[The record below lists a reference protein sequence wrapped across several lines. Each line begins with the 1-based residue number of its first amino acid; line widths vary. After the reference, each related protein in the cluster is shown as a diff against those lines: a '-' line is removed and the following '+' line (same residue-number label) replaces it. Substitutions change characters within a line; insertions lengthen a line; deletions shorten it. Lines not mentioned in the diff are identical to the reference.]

1 MGVTLKE
8 IAAMAG
14 VHRSTVDKVLHK
26 RPGVSEEVRQ
36 RVQQVIDQTGYRPN
50 LAGRALQKQAASIRL
65 AAILLEVDAL
75 PFIKQGIR
83 KAVDALHMCPVDV
96 SFSSCAFGDVDTQTA
111 QIEQA
116 IADKAD
122 GIILSP
128 LSAEPVRQA
137 VCRASESGIPVVCTN
152 TDLENAG
159 RLCYVGE
166 DAAKAGRVAG
176 RMMGE
181 FLGGRGRIAVITSTS
196 ELRAGT
202 YFLYVRERAF
212 LDYVKAGF
220 PHIEIAET
228 LPSFENPAKTYS
240 MTLDLLRRRPE
251 LDGIYIVGGG
261 VGEVGRAI
269 RQAGLGG
276 KVKVICFEDYPE
288 ILDLLREGIVTCT
301 INSSTLRQGELPVRV
316 LVDYCMQDIQPAEQI
331 YTPSEILVRECLE

>member
-8 IAAMAG
+8 IAALAG

-26 RPGVSEEVRQ
+26 RPGVSEEVRR

-50 LAGRALQKQAASIRL
+50 LAGRALQKQADAIRL
-65 AAILLEVDAL
+65 AAILLKVDAL
-75 PFIKQGIR
+75 PFIESGIR
-83 KAVDALHMCPVDV
+83 KAVDTLHMYPVDV
-96 SFSSCAFGDVDTQTA
+96 SFSTCEFGDVETQTA

-116 IADKAD
+116 IADKVD

-128 LSAEPVRQA
+128 LSAEPVRLA
-137 VCRASESGIPVVCTN
+137 VQRAAEQGIPVVCTN

-166 DAAKAGRVAG
+166 HAAKAGRVAG
-176 RMMGE
+176 RMLGE
-181 FLGGRGRIAVITSTS
+181 FLGNAGKIAVITSTS
-196 ELRAGT
+196 ALRAGT

-212 LDYVKAGF
+212 AEYMRQHNRD
-220 PHIEIAET
+220 IEIVET
-228 LPSFENPAKTYS
+228 LPSFENPAKTYA

-276 KVKVICFEDYPE
+276 KVKVVCFEDYPE

-301 INSSTLRQGELPVRV
+301 INSNTVRQGELPVRV
-316 LVDYCMQDIQPAEQI
+316 LVDYCMQDIQPDEQI

>member
-36 RVQQVIDQTGYRPN
+36 RVQQVLDQTGYRPN

-65 AAILLEVDAL
+65 SAILLDVDAR
-75 PFIKQGIR
+75 PFIERGIR
-83 KAVDALHMCPVDV
+83 QAVETMHMYPVEV
-96 SFSSCAFGDVDTQTA
+96 SFSSSAFGDVDTQVA
-111 QIEQA
+111 QIQA
-116 IADKAD
+116 SIEHKVD

-137 VCRASESGIPVVCTN
+137 VCRASEHGIPVVCTN
-152 TDLENAG
+152 TDLEDAG

-166 DAAKAGRVAG
+166 NAAKAGRVAG
-176 RMMGE
+176 RMLGE
-181 FLGGRGRIAVITSTS
+181 FLGGAGKIAVITSTS
-196 ELRAGT
+196 ALRAGT
-202 YFLYVRERAF
+202 YFLYVRERSF
-212 LDYVKAGF
+212 LDYLHAHF
-220 PHIEIAET
+220 PHIEVAET
-228 LPSFENPAKTYS
+228 LPSFENPSKTYH
-240 MTLDLLRRRPE
+240 MTLDLLHRKPD

-276 KVKVICFEDYPE
+276 KVKVVCFEDYPE

-301 INSSTLRQGELPVRV
+301 INSNTVRQGERPVRV
-316 LVDYCMQDIQPAEQI
+316 LVDYCMQDIRPEGQI
-331 YTPSEILVRECLE
+331 YTPSEILVRECLD